1 MSIKLKYKQNE
12 FNADTVIWDRDSFFI
27 DFNSYWSRLIASISQ
42 KIAENTTDN
51 WNKFNLIRTEAIKI
65 LGLDIETGKAD
76 LSSPVNNIPLNV
88 FPTLLASGLKKLLAE
103 KNPDELNL
111 LFQDL
116 VSKTLKES
124 QAFIKDSIKK
134 EALESIKQINK
145 NVNQILI
152 TNDSKENNE
161 IFLKESGLEGYFR
174 QTFANINKEQLTD
187 LLKDDSVF
195 ITNNSFL
202 QSSYSNKGIK
212 NVLLI
217 DELKQLS
224 YEPSSKENLITIN
237 IDGASRGN
245 PGPSSIGIVFYK
257 NNETIKEVSE
267 FLGNHTNNFA
277 EYSALIR
284 ALEISLESGYKDI
297 EIKSDSELVVNQI
310 NKKYKVKDADIKELF
325 DKAYSIIEKLPSF
338 KIIHVRREE
347 NLKADKLA
355 NNAFKR
361 ELTQEA

>member
-12 FNADTVIWDRDSFFI
+12 YDVDTLIWDRDSFFI
-27 DFNSYWSRLIASISQ
+27 DFNNYWSRLIASISQ
-42 KIAENTTDN
+42 KIAERTTDN
-51 WNKFNLIRTEAIKI
+51 WNKFNVIRTEAIKI
-65 LGLDIETGKAD
+65 LGIDLETGKAD

-88 FPTLLASGLKKLLAE
+88 FPALLTSGLKKLLTE
-103 KNPDELNL
+103 KKADELNL

-116 VSKTLKES
+116 VGKTLKES

-134 EALESIKQINK
+134 EAVELAKQINK
-145 NVNQILI
+145 SANQILI

-161 IFLKESGLEGYFR
+161 IFLKESRLEDCFR
-174 QTFANINKEQLTD
+174 QILANINKEQLTD
-187 LLKDDSVF
+187 LLKNNSVF
-195 ITNNSFL
+195 ITSNSFL
-202 QSSYSNKGIK
+202 QSSYSNKGIN

-224 YEPSSKENLITIN
+224 YESTAKEHLITIN

-245 PGPSSIGIVFYK
+245 PGPSAIGIVFYK
-257 NNETIKEVSE
+257 GNETVKEVSE

-277 EYSALIR
+277 EYTALIR
-284 ALEISLESGYKDI
+284 ALEISLETGYKDI

-325 DKAYSIIEKLPSF
+325 DKAYSVIGKLSSF
-338 KIIHVRREE
+338 KIAHIRREE

-355 NNAFKR
+355 NSALNKISK
-361 ELTQEA
+361 QEA